1 MLGLVNTS
9 QPITQA
15 AKRLPMTPLQ
25 KRLHWLAWKA
35 RCVVSFR
42 YREWPVEVLLFVC
55 AILAKIVPGFNMPTH
70 GRLYATVFRSHL
82 EGLQAVG
89 MDHEW
94 CYFTRNHD
102 KQRVRIPRTEAI
114 GRGWFEVVEYGLVGV
129 HLIVTAGKNYA
140 ASCFDNTA
148 EAENL
153 KYHGFGSSSTAV
165 NAADTGLTTEYTT
178 EYVTNSTRPTGSQAH
193 SNATYTTVGTFSPDS
208 GTPTVQEWGLFS
220 ASSSTTLYDHQ
231 LTGGQALTANA
242 DSLQV
247 TYVLTLS

>member
-178 EYVTNSTRPTGSQAH
+178 NTSLTPHGHRLTKRTQMQLHYGRHVQPGQRHA
-193 SNATYTTVGTFSPDS
+193 YRS
-208 GTPTVQEWGLFS
+208 GMGPVLGVI
-220 ASSSTTLYDHQ
+220 STTLYDHQ